1 MGLGGRGGPRLGWR
15 GIWSACSSPTPVGSL
30 RVAEQREQK
39 QPPDQGENGE
49 DPYAGST
56 DENTDNEGP
65 PESPDLP
72 VPELPGRKSFPA
84 S

>member
-1 MGLGGRGGPRLGWR
+1 MGGKDLVCILFSTPLGFP
-15 GIWSACSSPTPVGSL
+15 
-30 RVAEQREQK
+30 RVAEQKEQK
-39 QPPDQGENGE
+39 QPSGQGENGE

-65 PESPDLP
+65 PESPNLP
-72 VPELPGRKSFPA
+72 VPELPGRKSLPR